1 MRKSPTW
8 MLKCCKLLSAVCAVP
23 PILGLQ
29 LPASTKAGK
38 CQLCHVGATRQT
50 APTRSPADAPRG
62 LQGKAAWGRSHQE
75 RDLSNQQVIYTHTHT
90 HTKSYVTGSQSPRPQ
105 ISLGN
110 TTHKRKDGAGH
121 GGRGVY
127 FLPCFCCWYLLKWV
141 WMVRAA
147 FSEGSLKNLPSLLAS
162 GVTLPTVRS
171 KELCEHGDIRKP

>member
-1 MRKSPTW
+1 MHLEVFKA
-8 MLKCCKLLSAVCAVP
+8 KLP
-23 PILGLQ
+23 GE
-29 LPASTKAGK
+29 
-38 CQLCHVGATRQT
+38 GATRKEISAT
-50 APTRSPADAPRG
+50 SRRS
-62 LQGKAAWGRSHQE
+62 
-75 RDLSNQQVIYTHTHT
+75 THTHT

-110 TTHKRKDGAGH
+110 TTHERKDGAGH

>member
-8 MLKCCKLLSAVCAVP
+8 MLKCCKLLSVVCAVP

-75 RDLSNQQVIYTHTHT
+75 RDLSNQQTIYTHTHT
-90 HTKSYVTGSQSPRPQ
+90 HQELHNRVTVTTATNLAGEHNARKEGRRRARRPRR
-105 ISLGN
+105 L
-110 TTHKRKDGAGH
+110 
-121 GGRGVY
+121 
-127 FLPCFCCWYLLKWV
+127 
-141 WMVRAA
+141 
-147 FSEGSLKNLPSLLAS
+147 LLALLLLLIS
-162 GVTLPTVRS
+162 PEVGLDGQSRLLGGIAEEFALTA
-171 KELCEHGDIRKP
+171 GIRGHIAYGEKQRAL